1 MMQMYINKNTVINSC
16 NLAICVFYT
25 MKAGV
30 QSFMATKCVK
40 LTH

>member
-1 MMQMYINKNTVINSC
+1 MMQMYIIENTVVYSC

-30 QSFMATKCVK
+30 QSLMAT
-40 LTH
+40 